1 MGVEELVASL
11 GDNILTTT
19 LGKVIGWGRG
29 NSVWPAQFGLA
40 CCAIEM
46 IATATA
52 GVDIA
57 RFGSEAFRASPRQ
70 SDLMI
75 VSGRV
80 SQKMAPILRTVY
92 DQMPEPKWVIS
103 MGACASTAARRLAE
117 RADDSAGADQGPGNH
132 SAAVIAEDL
141 VIEKGVTAG
150 DQWVTV
156 PAERIR
162 EALSALKADGY
173 RLLVFLTC
181 VDHLVDSSREF
192 PARYEV
198 VYQLRD
204 LDAGRAQGPLPNQSA
219 DLRIRTFIDGD
230 PPRIDSVH
238 DIFPPANWEERETY
252 DMFGIVFTDHP
263 GLTRILMPDDWV
275 GHPLRRDYPVGGE
288 VVEFSEEHEI
298 WQTAP
303 DEA

>member
-1 MGVEELVASL
+1 
-11 GDNILTTT
+11 
-19 LGKVIGWGRG
+19 
-29 NSVWPAQFGLA
+29 
-40 CCAIEM
+40 M
-46 IATATA
+46 IDAA
-52 GVDIA
+52 
-57 RFGSEAFRASPRQ
+57 
-70 SDLMI
+70 LI
-75 VSGRV
+75 V
-80 SQKMAPILRTVY
+80 
-92 DQMPEPKWVIS
+92 
-103 MGACASTAARRLAE
+103 
-117 RADDSAGADQGPGNH
+117 
-132 SAAVIAEDL
+132 
-141 VIEKGVTAG
+141 EKGVTAR

-162 EALSALKADGY
+162 EALSALKSQGY

-192 PARYEV
+192 PARFEI

-204 LDAGRAQGPLPNQSA
+204 LDKPADIRVRA
-219 DLRIRTFIDGD
+219 FIGGES
-230 PPRIDSVH
+230 PRIDSVH

>member
-1 MGVEELVASL
+1 
-11 GDNILTTT
+11 
-19 LGKVIGWGRG
+19 
-29 NSVWPAQFGLA
+29 
-40 CCAIEM
+40 
-46 IATATA
+46 
-52 GVDIA
+52 
-57 RFGSEAFRASPRQ
+57 
-70 SDLMI
+70 
-75 VSGRV
+75 
-80 SQKMAPILRTVY
+80 
-92 DQMPEPKWVIS
+92 
-103 MGACASTAARRLAE
+103 
-117 RADDSAGADQGPGNH
+117 
-132 SAAVIAEDL
+132 VIAEDL

-162 EALSALKADGY
+162 EALSALKSDGY

-181 VDHLVDSSREF
+181 VDHLVDTSRDF

-198 VYQLRD
+198 VYQVRD
-204 LDAGRAQGPLPNQSA
+204 LEKPAG
-219 DLRIRTFIDGD
+219 LRVRTFIDGD

-303 DEA
+303 EEA